1 MEKNKGQNNSYS
13 SIYFRRV
20 KELLKMFDEDA
31 EKNKYKNDREL
42 YICYDYSDLSKK
54 GYFYRYKDQDKVIG
68 LREARVKN
76 PNWIKFERVLEG
88 LDFSIDDYSKMKNI
102 DPNLVEILYNEKG
115 DRAVYS
121 YIEQLN
127 KGKKGDKSLLPYS
140 MRYNLTSVWRNKKL
154 SFAQKLKIMRM
165 ARKNKHI
172 ADVDFKARVGR
183 KLAAVF
189 AAVGLLFSAGPK
201 LGTGNFENEK
211 NDRDNSMVDIIE
223 DTEKQ
228 DDINIEETTKAPKSN
243 DSYRLSKEE
252 KNKVLSETQKLIE
265 KYNKHNEEK
274 REQEKINEEKTK
286 DLELGTLMR
295 LPEGVQFM
303 EGVSGGRVGTIGDE
317 ASPATGIYVIDHSAE
332 VSENGVRSI
341 YGLDGKI
348 DKNVSDSTQY
358 VHIAFVN
365 GASSM
370 EEAQKI
376 IQQEKENAKNNVVD
390 TNRIQPRGW
399 ISKDTVQQ
407 LYNMQQKGKQNQVQD
422 FEK

>member
-1 MEKNKGQNNSYS
+1 MEKNMEKNKGQNNSYS

-54 GYFYRYKDQDKVIG
+54 GYFYRYKDQDNVIG
-68 LREARVKN
+68 LREARIIN
-76 PNWIKFERVLEG
+76 PNWIKFEGILEG
-88 LDFSIDDYSKMKNI
+88 LDFSIDDYSIMKNI
-102 DPNLVEILYNEKG
+102 DPNLVEIIYNEKG
-115 DRAVYS
+115 DKAVYT

-127 KGKKGDKSLLPYS
+127 KGKKADKSLLPYN
-140 MRYNLTSVWRNKKL
+140 MRYNLTSVWKNKKL
-154 SFAQKLKIMRM
+154 SFSQKVNIMRM
-165 ARKNKHI
+165 VRKNKHI
-172 ADVDFKARVGR
+172 ADVDFKARVGK

-201 LGTGNFENEK
+201 LGIGNFENEK
-211 NDRDNSMVDIIE
+211 NDRDNSMVDVIE

-228 DDINIEETTKAPKSN
+228 DDINIDETTKTLESN

-252 KNKVLSETQKLIE
+252 KNKVLSETKKLIE

-274 REQEKINEEKTK
+274 REQEKIK
-286 DLELGTLMR
+286 DLELGTLMG

-303 EGVSGGRVGTIGDE
+303 EGVSGGRIGTIGDE
-317 ASPATGIYVIDHSAE
+317 ASPATGFYVIDYYAE
-332 VSENGVRSI
+332 VSENGVSSI

-348 DKNVSDSTQY
+348 DKTTPDSTQY

-365 GASSM
+365 GASSI

-407 LYNMQQKGKQNQVQD
+407 LYNMQQKGEQNQVQD
-422 FEK
+422 IEK